1 MCLSEAYAAITNLLP
16 CCLETFDLFFF
27 FLVCVCV
34 CTYNTFD
41 YHQCSAECGQGNR
54 TRAAICLTSHVT
66 DLPLDSCGGARPAE
80 VTPCDSGPCQ
90 KRLEWYTGPWG
101 LVTLASAPFEVFHL
115 HTSHAGAFLPSVLCR
130 VRERHTDSYFIWGG
144 GGRVHS
150 GQVDTNEQIKTDH
163 SGRLL

>member
-1 MCLSEAYAAITNLLP
+1 MLLRII
-16 CCLETFDLFFF
+16 FFF
-27 FLVCVCV
+27 FGVCLCVCV
-34 CTYNTFD
+34 RTTPLTTISVLLSVAKAIEPWQRYAWQVMWPISHWT
-41 YHQCSAECGQGNR
+41 AVEEPGQQKWPR
-54 TRAAICLTSHVT
+54 VTR
-66 DLPLDSCGGARPAE
+66 
-80 VTPCDSGPCQ
+80 GPCQ